1 MLTIYDPFSFC
12 VCFSAPA
19 CLRTLCDVF
28 QSQDELPMELASGEP
43 LFAVLGQYS
52 SREEPEES
60 GKGNP
65 F

>member
-1 MLTIYDPFSFC
+1 
-12 VCFSAPA
+12 
-19 CLRTLCDVF
+19 
-28 QSQDELPMELASGEP
+28 MELASGEP
-43 LFAVLGQYS
+43 LFAVLGQYF